1 MATTVPGGRY
11 RRPDGSVVD
20 ANGKV
25 LEKATKAGRREA
37 EKAQAPAF
45 TVPVETPPSG
55 DAAQGGQAPPSDPVE
70 AGQSTGDAAGQQVKE
85 EAGKSSGSRKGRKSR
100 SKRK

>member
-37 EKAQAPAF
+37 EKAQASAF
-45 TVPVETPPSG
+45 TVPVETPPGG
-55 DAAQGGQAPPSDPVE
+55 DAAQGAQAPAGDPVE
-70 AGQSTGDAAGQQVKE
+70 AGTSTGDAAGQQVKE
-85 EAGKSSGSRKGRKSR
+85 EAGKSTSRGGGKSR